1 MTAIDENINEAPRV
15 YQRERR
21 PSFSGSITQ
30 SKALVDALSE
40 R

>member
-1 MTAIDENINEAPRV
+1 MTDENINEAPRV

-21 PSFSGSITQ
+21 PSFSGSVER
-30 SKALVDALSE
+30 SRALVDTLSE